1 MTLLM
6 ESRGLILHIS
16 LKTKNCSFLLQF
28 FGGLVFFSAGLQ
40 LQDKVLSTRNKNV
53 SFLLPLPVKYLQ

>member
-28 FGGLVFFSAGLQ
+28 SVVFFSAGLQ